1 MPRSSFLHRH
11 APRALLTARTLLAT
25 VAIPTATFSTLVT
38 TTHTAQ
44 AQDSADD
51 LFKKGNV
58 HYASKRWKQAYD
70 AYKAAYALE
79 QSYKIAGNLGD
90 VAVTLGKH
98 REGAEYLSHALRT
111 MPDDK
116 TALKKQVQAR
126 LEQAKQ
132 EIGTL
137 SITVNVEGAQVAC
150 DGRDVGKA
158 PIAGEVFV
166 EAGATSVV
174 VKAEGHKEARRTVAL
189 AKGETKAIEITL
201 ETDPNAGAVVP
212 APGAGGNG
220 GASGIEPAN
229 GGTGGNGASA
239 DANGGVDTDGM
250 STKTVV
256 LISGAALTAIGVGV
270 GIGFMLDSNSADD
283 DASSNFSK
291 VETTLGKNGCAGNQ
305 DAAICKDLTDS
316 LERRDSS
323 KQLSTVGF
331 IGFGVFGAGT
341 LAALLLW
348 PEGKSEGARP
358 LGSQFAFA
366 PTKGGARAS
375 FTAQF

>member
-1 MPRSSFLHRH
+1 
-11 APRALLTARTLLAT
+11 
-25 VAIPTATFSTLVT
+25 
-38 TTHTAQ
+38 
-44 AQDSADD
+44 
-51 LFKKGNV
+51 
-58 HYASKRWKQAYD
+58 
-70 AYKAAYALE
+70 
-79 QSYKIAGNLGD
+79 
-90 VAVTLGKH
+90 
-98 REGAEYLSHALRT
+98 
-111 MPDDK
+111 
-116 TALKKQVQAR
+116 
-126 LEQAKQ
+126 
-132 EIGTL
+132 
-137 SITVNVEGAQVAC
+137 ITVNVEGARVAC
-150 DGRDVGKA
+150 NEREVGTA
-158 PIAGEVFV
+158 PLTGEVFV

-174 VKAEGHKEARRTVAL
+174 VRAEGHKDARRTVAL
-189 AKGETKAIEITL
+189 AKGETKALEITL

-212 APGAGGNG
+212 VGPSGG
-220 GASGIEPAN
+220 S
-229 GGTGGNGASA
+229 GGTGGTSGTEPAGGAAGNGASA
-239 DANGGVDTDGM
+239 DANGGVDTGGM

-256 LISGAALTAIGVGV
+256 VIAGSALTAIGLGV

-283 DASSNFSK
+283 DANSNFSK

-305 DAAICKDLTDS
+305 GAAICKDLNDS

-348 PEGKSEGARP
+348 PEEKSESARP